1 MEGRAARKRGKT
13 IDPSKIGDVE
23 SWLKAYSKK
32 YINIVLGE
40 DGSYL
45 VLDPVLVGTDPT
57 AAFAA
62 PVKNIPHLMGDDYAV
77 VLAAGVA
84 APNELRAAA
93 EERYTTLRAGI
104 QERVAVATVAYLEAE
119 EQLLEAVANWE
130 SAPDAAT
137 RTTTAQTVGKA
148 TAALAEAEQVL
159 REAQYPR
166 RYVTTDETITRQM
179 LVPASGDDSF
189 LDPIVREVYEIADA
203 KDRVVSRASA
213 AANAAAA
220 GAAAAAAGGNNY

>member
-1 MEGRAARKRGKT
+1 MEGRAAKKRGKT

-45 VLDPVLVGTDPT
+45 VLDPVLAASDPT
-57 AAFAA
+57 GALAA

-77 VLAAGVA
+77 VLAAGVV

-93 EERYTTLRAGI
+93 EERFTTLRSGI
-104 QERVAVATVAYLEAE
+104 KERVAVATTAYLEAE
-119 EQLLEAVANWE
+119 ELLLEAVANWE
-130 SAPDAAT
+130 SAPDVAT

-148 TAALAEAEQVL
+148 TAALAEAEKVL

-179 LVPASGDDSF
+179 LVPASGDESF
-189 LDPIVREVYEIADA
+189 LDPIVRVVNEIADA
-203 KDRVVSRASA
+203 KDRVVSRGNGGAA

-220 GAAAAAAGGNNY
+220 AGNNY

>member
-1 MEGRAARKRGKT
+1 MEGRVARKQGKT
-13 IDPSKIGDVE
+13 INPSKIGDVE

-45 VLDPVLVGTDPT
+45 VLDQVLAGRDPT
-57 AAFAA
+57 AA

-77 VLAAGVA
+77 VLAAGA
-84 APNELRAAA
+84 TAPNELRAAA

-119 EQLLEAVANWE
+119 ELLLEAVANWE

-166 RYVTTDETITRQM
+166 RYVVTDKTITRQM
-179 LVPASGDDSF
+179 LVPASGDDSI
-189 LDPIVREVYEIADA
+189 LDAIEREVYEIADA
-203 KDRVVSRASA
+203 KDRVVSRGGS
-213 AANAAAA
+213 
-220 GAAAAAAGGNNY
+220 GAAAGGNNY

>member
-1 MEGRAARKRGKT
+1 MERRAAKKRGKT

-32 YINIVLGE
+32 YINVVLGE

-45 VLDPVLVGTDPT
+45 VLDPVMVSSDP
-57 AAFAA
+57 AAALEA

-77 VLAAGVA
+77 VLAAGA
-84 APNELRAAA
+84 TAPNELRAAA

-104 QERVAVATVAYLEAE
+104 QERAAVATVAYLEAE
-119 EQLLEAVANWE
+119 ELLLEAVANWE

-166 RYVTTDETITRQM
+166 RYVVTDKTITRQM
-179 LVPASGDDSF
+179 LVPASGDDSI
-189 LDPIVREVYEIADA
+189 LDAIEREVYEIADA
-203 KDRVVSRASA
+203 KDRVVSRGGGEA
-213 AANAAAA
+213 
-220 GAAAAAAGGNNY
+220 AAAAAAGGNNY